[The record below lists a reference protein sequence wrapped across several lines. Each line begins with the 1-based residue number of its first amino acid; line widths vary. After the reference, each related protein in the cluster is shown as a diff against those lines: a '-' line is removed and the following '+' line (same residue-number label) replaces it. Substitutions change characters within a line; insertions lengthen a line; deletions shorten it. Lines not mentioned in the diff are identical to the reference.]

1 MVKLPHWVD
10 YKGAEHTSV
19 VIARSFRG
27 RSDSWGKLI
36 ATAQTVLSAYTDVSF
51 SDLPE
56 SYEFSDWEDVMCA
69 ARILDVAATEHGVS
83 DPENRKNL
91 GVLAAC
97 AFGMSGTFVSA
108 GAVINNHR
116 LLYVGLNPCELTAIA
131 LSSPSLAREVIRLL
145 PSQTVYREC
154 VESVVSYLLDG
165 QTVHLDGARDALM
178 RAAVE
183 AGVGWDGYLLRL
195 SQVSLGH
202 ISRLSVSAVLGDY
215 RSVFPRGYVDNLI
228 DDSPVF
234 LPPQYE
240 AVKRQGILGTN
251 GNLIV
256 ALPAGTGKTLLGE
269 MALLS
274 SLENRPGLVC
284 YLVPYIA
291 LGSQVADKI
300 ERHLSSADVLVHRLF
315 GGYKDPVPLDPDS
328 RLEVVVATPERFDA
342 LLRVNKGLLSS
353 IRCVVVDEAH
363 MVGSGPRGVLLEGI
377 LTRLLLASG
386 RGACST
392 RLVLLSAVLGSF
404 DTLAQWIGT
413 VPNGTVRGDWTPSA
427 GRLLRW
433 SEGGDFQLYAGHDP
447 LRDTPDELLGVG
459 RLAWP
464 QLGFRG
470 SKNIWANRQDKTRS
484 FENVSYLA
492 ESEYNR
498 YKQPV
503 LCVCSSRA
511 GTRELADLVARRFTP
526 LEPLPESLLAI
537 VRMVEEKYHYLRPLL
552 NALRG
557 GVSYHNSTLPK
568 DVRLAVERAVQE
580 KDMRV
585 VASTTTLA
593 EGVDLPFRVTIVADW
608 LAFEGDR
615 QRPMDTLL
623 FKNISGR
630 CGRAGHF
637 TEGDTVIYDN
647 PVGDSSL
654 TAPARRLVLQ
664 DDIFF
669 SQSTPLVSSSIVSV
683 DQKRAVSAVSSC
695 LLAAVSENPDVE
707 DLASSFYENSFAY
720 YSTRG
725 SEATSG
731 AKERVRLA
739 YEEVIDSSDGRPLAQ
754 VASPARLTPLGEAVN
769 VTGFC
774 PATAKKIMNEM
785 DGLSGLDS
793 SLDSLVKAGVI
804 LIKALGTVDEQDN
817 RDLRKALGNPKSL
830 PVVRLDELSGL
841 LERWLAG
848 EPKDVIFAELP
859 SKQRSR
865 RNPSVAVWL
874 SEGSH
879 KWSGDF
885 DSFCDFMD
893 SCIER
898 FLPWVFNACRVISE
912 VDGRLSGIPWSDW
925 SGFVEY
931 GVNSVWGKRLIEDE
945 LVADRAVAC
954 RIGHGLDDFGEGI
967 LTRSS
972 VLRAIGDDLVDHQRI
987 VDFVLGWRSEN

>member
-19 VIARSFRG
+19 VMTRSFHG

-56 SYEFSDWEDVMCA
+56 SYGFSDWEDVVCA
-69 ARILDVAATEHGVS
+69 ARILDMAATEHGVS
-83 DPENRKNL
+83 DPENRKKL
-91 GVLAAC
+91 GILAAC
-97 AFGMSGTFVSA
+97 AFGMCGTFVSA
-108 GAVINNHR
+108 GAVISNHR
-116 LLYVGLNPCELTAIA
+116 LLYVGLNPCELTAVA
-131 LSSPSLAREVIRLL
+131 LSSPSLAREVIGLL
-145 PSQTVYREC
+145 PFQTVYREC
-154 VESVVSYLLDG
+154 VENVISYLVDG
-165 QTVHLDGARDALM
+165 LAVHLDAARDALM
-178 RAAVE
+178 RATVD
-183 AGVGWDGYLLRL
+183 AGVGWEGYLLRL

-202 ISRLSVSAVLGDY
+202 ISRLSVSAALGDY
-215 RSVFPRGYVDNLI
+215 RSVFPRGYVDSLI
-228 DDSPVF
+228 DDSPML

-240 AVKRQGILGTN
+240 AVKRRGILDRN
-251 GNLIV
+251 ENLIV
-256 ALPAGTGKTLLGE
+256 TLPAGTGKTLLGE
-269 MALLS
+269 MTLLR

-291 LGSQVADKI
+291 LGGQVADKI
-300 ERHLSSADVLVHRLF
+300 EKHLSSTGVLVHRLF
-315 GGYKDPVPLDPDS
+315 GGYKDPVPLDPEN

-342 LLRVNKGLLSS
+342 LLRVRKELLSS

-363 MVGSGPRGVLLEGI
+363 TIGSGSRGVLLEGI
-377 LTRLLLASG
+377 LTRLLLVSG
-386 RGACST
+386 RRVGSP
-392 RLVLLSAVLGSF
+392 RLVLLSAVMGSL
-404 DTLAQWIGT
+404 DPMAQWIGAFPDG
-413 VPNGTVRGDWTPSA
+413 VIRGDWTPSA

-433 SEGGDFQLYAGHDP
+433 SENGDFQLYAGHDP
-447 LRDTPDELLGVG
+447 LRDAPNELLGM
-459 RLAWP
+459 RRMAWP
-464 QLGFRG
+464 QLGLH
-470 SKNIWANRQDKTRS
+470 SAKNVWANSQEKSRS

-492 ESEYNR
+492 EGEYNR

-511 GTRELADLVARRFTP
+511 GTRELADLVARRFAA

-537 VRMVEEKYHYLRPLL
+537 VRIVEDKYHYLRPLL
-552 NALRG
+552 NALRR

-568 DVRLAVERAVQE
+568 DVRSAVERAVQE

-593 EGVDLPFRVTIVADW
+593 EGVDLPFRVTVVADW

-654 TAPARRLVLQ
+654 TAPARRSLLQ

-669 SQSTPLVSSSIVSV
+669 SQSAPSVSSSIVSV
-683 DQKRAVSAVSSC
+683 DQRRAVSAVSSC

-707 DLASSFYENSFAY
+707 DLVSSFYENSFAY
-720 YSTRG
+720 YSPVD
-725 SEATSG
+725 SEATS
-731 AKERVRLA
+731 AARKRVWLA
-739 YEEVIDSSDGRPLAQ
+739 YDEVIDSSNGRPLAE

-774 PATAKKIMNEM
+774 PATARKIMNEL
-785 DGLSGLDS
+785 DGLSELDL
-793 SLDSLVKAGVI
+793 SLDGLVAAGVT
-804 LIKALGTVDEQDN
+804 LLRALGTVDEQDN
-817 RDLRKALGNPKSL
+817 RDLRKALERPKSR
-830 PVVRLDELSGL
+830 PVVRLDELSVL

-848 EPKDVIFAELP
+848 EPKDVIFSELP
-859 SKQRSR
+859 SKRRSSQA
-865 RNPSVAVWL
+865 PSVAVWL
-874 SEGSH
+874 SEGSP
-879 KWSGDF
+879 KWAGQF
-885 DSFCDFMD
+885 DIFCDFMD

-912 VDGRLSGIPWSDW
+912 VDGRLSWIPWSDW

-931 GVNSVWGKRLIEDE
+931 GVNSVWGKRLIEDG

-954 RIGHGLDDFGEGI
+954 RIGRGLDDFGEGI

-972 VLRAIGDDLVDHQRI
+972 VLLAIGEDLVDHQRI
-987 VDFVLGWRSEN
+987 VDFVLGWRSEG